1 MTTQTLESK
10 SGDFIA
16 QLNAGAATAQAQ
28 FAENQAK
35 DRYARRRRLI
45 DFADPVPE
53 EENPNALFRNGWLRK
68 GGAAVLVSTSGAGKS
83 VLATQMCECFAQGRD
98 CIGLSPIRPLK
109 ISVYQTEDDETEVA
123 EFRNDIRRGLRELEG
138 WTADEIRRAEA
149 EIVYHD
155 VTGLSGDDFLA
166 YLREAQAMDKA
177 DLIVINPLQAFL
189 SGYDISRNPEMSEFF
204 RVRLDP
210 ILANPVAPCGAAIIH
225 HTNKVPAKREDRK
238 AWLDVRSAA
247 YAGAGAAEL
256 VNWARAVLTLLPRE
270 AQGYYDLVAAKR
282 GTRLGWTDA
291 DGNPTLI
298 KTIAHTD
305 GFMYWRVP
313 TAEEIAEA
321 DARAKNGSGE
331 IPKRLSAI
339 KSLVAQHGTP
349 YSSKKELVLDIAGHG
364 IAKPTRGNDIVDE
377 MVMRGML
384 IKKGGGKGVRCAYSL
399 PPEPI
404 DDGGASDF
412 EAEEALS
419 PGGVGI

>member
-10 SGDFIA
+10 SGDFLA
-16 QLNAGAATAQAQ
+16 QLNAGVGTAQAQ
-28 FAENQAK
+28 NAENQTK
-35 DRYARRRRLI
+35 DRYARRRRIL

-53 EENPNALFRNGWLRK
+53 AENPNALFRNGWLRK
-68 GGAAVLVSTSGAGKS
+68 GGAVILISTSGAGKS
-83 VLATQMCECFAQGRD
+83 VLTTQTCECFALGRD
-98 CIGLSPIRPLK
+98 CFGISPLRPLK
-109 ISVYQTEDDETEVA
+109 IAVYQAEDDETEVA
-123 EFRNDIRRGLRELEG
+123 EFRNGIRRGLMELDG
-138 WTADEIRRAEA
+138 WTADEIRQAEEA
-149 EIVYHD
+149 IVYHD
-155 VTGLSGDDFLA
+155 VTGLAGDDFLA
-166 YLREAQAMDKA
+166 YLREAQARDKA
-177 DLIVINPLQAFL
+177 DLIVINPLQAFTA
-189 SGYDISRNPEMSEFF
+189 GYDISKNADMSEFL
-204 RVRLDP
+204 RVKLNP
-210 ILANPVAPCGAAIIH
+210 ILADPVAPCGAAIIH
-225 HTNKVPAKREDRK
+225 HTNKVPARREDRK
-238 AWLDVRSAA
+238 AWLDFGSAA

-256 VNWARAVLTLLPRE
+256 VNWARAILMLRPRE
-270 AQGYYDLVAAKR
+270 AQGYYDLMAAKR
-282 GTRLGWTDA
+282 GKRLGWTDA

-404 DDGGASDF
+404 DDGGASDS
-412 EAEEALS
+412 EAEEALF

>member
-10 SGDFIA
+10 SGDFLA
-16 QLNAGAATAQAQ
+16 QLNAGVGTAQAQ
-28 FAENQAK
+28 

-53 EENPNALFRNGWLRK
+53 EENPNALFRNGWLRR
-68 GGAAVLVSTSGAGKS
+68 GGAAILISTSGAGKS
-83 VLATQMCECFAQGRD
+83 VSATQMCECFAQGRD

-123 EFRNDIRRGLRELEG
+123 EFRNDIRRGVRELEG

-149 EIVYHD
+149 KIVYHD
-155 VTGLSGDDFLA
+155 VTGLAGDDFLA

-177 DLIVINPLQAFL
+177 DLIVINPLQAFT
-189 SGYDISRNPEMSEFF
+189 SEYEISKNADMSKFL
-204 RVRLDP
+204 RVKLNS
-210 ILANPVAPCGAAIIH
+210 ILADPAAPCGAIVIH
-225 HTNKVPAKREDRK
+225 HTNKVPPKREDRK

-247 YAGAGAAEL
+247 YLGAGAAEL

-270 AQGYYDLVAAKR
+270 AQGYYDLMATKR
-282 GTRLGWTDA
+282 GKRLGWTDA

-305 GFMYWRVP
+305 EFMYWRVP
-313 TAEEIAEA
+313 TAEEIAGA

-331 IPKRLSAI
+331 IPKRLSAVKNLI
-339 KSLVAQHGTP
+339 SQHGTP
-349 YSSKKELVLDIAGHG
+349 YSSKKELVQDIAKHK
-364 IAKPTRGNDIVDE
+364 IASEPWGYKIVDE
-377 MVMRGML
+377 MVSRGML
-384 IKKGGGKGVRCAYSL
+384 VKEGGGKGVRCAYSL

-404 DDGGASDF
+404 DDGGAIDS
-412 EAEEALS
+412 EAEEALF